1 MLLNRL
7 RDSSATKSQPR
18 PVIDWVTIRI
28 PCRLPAPIAG
38 GWTIKLSS
46 DGTERSR
53 TPHRMSIEGSHS
65 ASLTIRAPSTSEL
78 EISGNLV
85 KWLQGHNLYG
95 TDDLKELV
103 WAALERLEPFLGG
116 NLGAIGLG
124 SLSALSNA
132 IVTRVDCTYMLQLD
146 SPGDVLSWI
155 RSAHAT
161 GSACRRGR
169 GVMREGTL
177 VFGDATGRSFA
188 RWQIVIYSKGQ
199 EIGAH
204 PLPAPMRDDSEVLE
218 WTSRCLR
225 VEVRLGRLE
234 LEKKGLRA
242 LSGWRTASTGM
253 MWSEKVGT
261 LTFNDEAK
269 SDNVDLLGLPD
280 HLRGTYAQW
289 KLGADLRQSMKKAKF
304 YRHRAFIRGLTSV
317 DIAVPPSAKPTATVV
332 PIKRTLEAQPVT
344 RPPWADRIDAELRQ
358 TGAVILGSAA

>member
-1 MLLNRL
+1 M
-7 RDSSATKSQPR
+7 AT
-18 PVIDWVTIRI
+18 
-28 PCRLPAPIAG
+28 
-38 GWTIKLSS
+38 
-46 DGTERSR
+46 
-53 TPHRMSIEGSHS
+53 
-65 ASLTIRAPSTSEL
+65 
-78 EISGNLV
+78 
-85 KWLQGHNLYG
+85 
-95 TDDLKELV
+95 
-103 WAALERLEPFLGG
+103 
-116 NLGAIGLG
+116 LGAIGLG

-304 YRHRAFIRGLTSV
+304 YRHRALIRGLTSV

>member
-1 MLLNRL
+1 MTISPQAYLPKIAIQR
-7 RDSSATKSQPR
+7 
-18 PVIDWVTIRI
+18 VIDWVTIRI
-28 PCRLPAPIAG
+28 RCRLPAPIAG

-65 ASLTIRAPSTSEL
+65 SSITIRAPSTSEL

-95 TDDLKELV
+95 TDDLKQLV
-103 WAALERLEPFLGG
+103 WAALERLEPILGG
-116 NLGAIGLG
+116 DLTAIGLG
-124 SLSALSNA
+124 TPQALSDA

-146 SPGDVLSWI
+146 TPGDVLSWI

-199 EIGAH
+199 EIGTH
-204 PLPAPMRDDSEVLE
+204 HLPAPMKDDAEVLE
-218 WTSRCLR
+218 WTNRCLR

-234 LEKKGLRA
+234 LEKKGLR
-242 LSGWRTASTGM
+242 SVCGWNTASTSM

-269 SDNVDLLGLPD
+269 SDNVDLLSLPD
-280 HLRGTYAQW
+280 YLRGTYAQW
-289 KLGADLRQSMKKAKF
+289 KLGSDLRQSMKKAKF
-304 YRHRAFIRGLTSV
+304 YRHRALIRGLTSV
-317 DIAVPPSAKPTATVV
+317 DIAVPPATKPTATVV
-332 PIKRTLEAQPVT
+332 PIKRALEARPVS
-344 RPPWADRIDAELRQ
+344 RPYWADRIDAELAQ
-358 TGAVILGSAA
+358 GGAFILGSAA